1 MKTRYSVQVIKAPV
15 WVVITTINP
24 PVPRITDFLQLG
36 WQIVIVADRK
46 TPQNDWESFANEG
59 LHFFSLEDQSQKY
72 PLLSKLIGENT
83 YARKNLGYLFALE
96 FGAQTIFDT
105 DDDTFFRTS
114 AIELLNN
121 IAEFRNWNVTGEGWF
136 NPYVLFCPNTGLWP
150 RGYPINLVSADR
162 WHLNPKLNIDSN
174 SMYQPPDIIQ
184 TLVNLEPDVDSI
196 YRMTVSDEVIN
207 FPISNDLYHVEWPV
221 VSPANTQSTFWIKR
235 SSFEYLYIP
244 ATVSFRFMDIL
255 KMFIA
260 QSRHRLAYAGF
271 LSDQFRN
278 PHDYMKDFE
287 SEISCFLNT
296 SKVVSILQGSEDSP
310 LQYIYELL
318 EKEKI
323 CETEEIQIFS
333 AFNSEVSRIENERL
347 AQF

>member
-1 MKTRYSVQVIKAPV
+1 MPVIRGPV

-24 PVPRITDFLQLG
+24 PQKKIIDFLKLG
-36 WQIVIVADRK
+36 WKIVIVADRK
-46 TPQNDWESFANEG
+46 TPQREWESFTIEG
-59 LHFFSLEDQSQKY
+59 LHFFSLEDQAQKY

-83 YARKNLGYLFALE
+83 YSRKNLGYLFALE
-96 FGAQTIFDT
+96 FGAETIFDT
-105 DDDTFFRTS
+105 DDDTFLRED
-114 AIELLNN
+114 AIELIDNN
-121 IAEFRNWNVTGEGWF
+121 AKFTNWNVTGEGWF
-136 NPYVLFCPNTGLWP
+136 NPYVLFSPNSGLWP

-162 WHLNPKLNIDSN
+162 WRINPQLKIDSKRIN
-174 SMYQPPDIIQ
+174 QLPEIIQ

-196 YRMTVSDEVIN
+196 YRMTVSDKVIE

-244 ATVSFRFMDIL
+244 STVSFRFMDIL

-260 QSRHRLAYAGF
+260 QSRNRMAYAGF

-296 SKVVSILQGSEDSP
+296 SKVVNILQKVTCST
-310 LQYIYELL
+310 LQGIYALL
-318 EKEKI
+318 VKNKI
-323 CETEEIQIFS
+323 CEARDLEIL
-333 AFNSEVSRIENERL
+333 AEFNAEIKRIENKR
-347 AQF
+347 

>member
-1 MKTRYSVQVIKAPV
+1 MIRGPV

-24 PVPRITDFLQLG
+24 PVSRITDFLQFG
-36 WQIVIVADRK
+36 WKIVIVADRK
-46 TPQNDWESFANEG
+46 TPQNDWESFTNEG

-96 FGAQTIFDT
+96 SGAETIFDT

-121 IAEFRNWNVTGEGWF
+121 NPKFTNWNVTGEGWF
-136 NPYVLFCPNTGLWP
+136 NPYVLFSPNSGLWP
-150 RGYPINLVSADR
+150 RGYPLNLVSTDR
-162 WHLNPKLNIDSN
+162 WRLNPKLKIN
-174 SMYQPPDIIQ
+174 SMSIYQPPEIIQ

-260 QSRHRLAYAGF
+260 QSTHRLAYAGF
-271 LSDQFRN
+271 LSDQVRN
-278 PHDYMKDFE
+278 PHDYLKDFE

-296 SKVVSILQGSEDSP
+296 SKVVTILQESKGSP
-310 LQYIYELL
+310 LRYMYELL
-318 EKEKI
+318 EKNKI
-323 CETEEIQIFS
+323 CEPKELEILS
-333 AFNSEVSRIENERL
+333 VFNSEMIRIENERL